1 MNPFI
6 GWPLAGIRCYRQHS
20 DIRPPGVRKHRI
32 SLIRS
37 AAALT
42 AASVLA
48 GCASLSADGGSADVQ
63 ALVGGNPLMAGATA
77 QRTPD
82 EASQKRVDELLASPL
97 DAEAAVRIA
106 LVHSPR
112 VQDAFA
118 TLQLSDADRVQA
130 ASLPNPVFA
139 FSRLAEG
146 SEREID
152 RLIRFNVVGLL
163 TLPWQARWAGQRHE
177 SAKLQAAQSVL
188 LLAADTRRAWVR
200 AVSAQQ
206 SVVYL
211 RDAQEA
217 AEAGAE
223 LAHRMAQA
231 GNWSAL
237 QRTREQLLLADA
249 AAQLA
254 RAEQAAVA
262 SREQLNRLLG
272 LSGERTRYA
281 LPDRLPPL
289 PQAAPEL
296 GDVQALALRDRL
308 DVRSAQAQNTAV
320 AGALGLTH
328 ATSVV
333 NAMEL
338 GVARNSKFDNGLD
351 RSHRTQRGF
360 ELDLPIPV
368 FDWGQARNGRAE
380 ALYLQSAARVRDVGV
395 LAASEAREAW
405 QGWNTAYAIAR
416 RYRDEVLPLRRKVN
430 EEMVLRYNGMLA
442 SVWELLGETRASML
456 AVNAGIE
463 AQRDFWLADTDLQL
477 VLTGSSPG
485 GMTALQTAAATGG
498 PAE

>member
-1 MNPFI
+1 MTPFVR
-6 GWPLAGIRCYRQHS
+6 WQLAGTLRYARHGAL
-20 DIRPPGVRKHRI
+20 RPPRVRKRPA
-32 SLIRS
+32 SFLKN
-37 AAALT
+37 AVALAGALT
-42 AASVLA
+42 LA
-48 GCASLSADGGSADVQ
+48 GCASLSPDGGAGDVQ
-63 ALVGGNPLMAGATA
+63 ALVAGNPLTAGAAA
-77 QRTPD
+77 QRVPD
-82 EASQKRVDELLASPL
+82 ESSQKRIDAWLAQPL
-97 DAEAAVRIA
+97 DVEAAVRIA
-106 LVHSPR
+106 LVNSPR
-112 VQDAFA
+112 VQEAFA

-139 FSRLAEG
+139 FSRLTEG

-152 RLIRFNVVGLL
+152 RLLSFNVVGLL

-177 SAKLQAAQSVL
+177 AAKLQAAQSVL
-188 LLAADTRRAWVR
+188 ILAADTRRAWVR
-200 AVSAQQ
+200 AVAAQQ

-211 RDAQEA
+211 HDAKEA

-223 LAHRMAQA
+223 LAHRMARA

-249 AAQLA
+249 SAQLA

-262 SREQLNRLLG
+262 TREQLNRLLG
-272 LSGERTRYA
+272 LSGTRTAYT

-289 PQAAPEL
+289 PKAAPEL

-308 DVRSAQAQNTAV
+308 DVRSAQAQNAAV
-320 AGALGLTH
+320 AGSLGLTH
-328 ATSVV
+328 ATGVM
-333 NAMEL
+333 NAMAI
-338 GVARNSKFDNGLD
+338 GVARNSKFDSGAD
-351 RSHRTQRGF
+351 GSRRTQRGF
-360 ELDLPIPV
+360 ELDLPIPL
-368 FDWGQARNGRAE
+368 FDWGQARNGHAE
-380 ALYLQSAARVRDVGV
+380 ALYLQSAARVREVGV
-395 LAASEAREAW
+395 LAASEARQAW

-416 RYRDEVLPLRRKVN
+416 KYRDEVLPLRKQVN

-456 AVNAGIE
+456 AVNAGID

-485 GMTALQTAAATGG
+485 GMTALQTAAAAAG

>member
-1 MNPFI
+1 MNPFPRRQVAGI
-6 GWPLAGIRCYRQHS
+6 LCYRKSSDLLKATAALAG
-20 DIRPPGVRKHRI
+20 
-32 SLIRS
+32 
-37 AAALT
+37 ALT
-42 AASVLA
+42 LA
-48 GCASLSADGGSADVQ
+48 GCASLAPDGGSAEVQ
-63 ALVGGNPLMAGATA
+63 ALVAGNPLMAGSSA
-77 QRTPD
+77 QRAPD
-82 EASQKRVDELLASPL
+82 EASQKSVDALLAKPL

-106 LVHSPR
+106 LVNSPR

-130 ASLPNPVFA
+130 SSLPNPVLS
-139 FSRLAEG
+139 FSRLAQG
-146 SEREID
+146 REREFE
-152 RLIRFNVVGLL
+152 RMLSFNVLGLV

-177 SAKLQAAQSVL
+177 AAKLQAAQSVL
-188 LLAADTRRAWVR
+188 MLAADTRRAWVR
-200 AVSAQQ
+200 AVAAQQ

-211 RDAQEA
+211 RDAKEA

-223 LAHRMAQA
+223 LAHRMAQV

-262 SREQLNRLLG
+262 TREQLTRLLG
-272 LSGERTRYA
+272 LSGTRTGYT

-289 PQAAPEL
+289 PQAAPDL
-296 GDVQALALRDRL
+296 GDVQARALRDRL

-320 AGALGLTH
+320 ADSLGLTR
-328 ATSVV
+328 ATRVV

-338 GVARNSKFDNGLD
+338 GVVRNTTFENDAD
-351 RSHRTQRGF
+351 RSRSTQRGF
-360 ELDLPIPV
+360 ELDLPLPL
-368 FDWGQARNGRAE
+368 FDWGQARTGRAE
-380 ALYLQSAARVRDVGV
+380 AQYMQSAARVRDVGV

-405 QGWNTAYAIAR
+405 QGWNTAYALAR
-416 RYRDEVLPLRRKVN
+416 RYRDDVLPLRKKVN

-456 AVNAGIE
+456 VVNAGIE

-485 GMTALQTAAATGG
+485 GMTALQTAAVGDAPAAGG
-498 PAE
+498 H

>member
-1 MNPFI
+1 MNPI
-6 GWPLAGIRCYRQHS
+6 VRRQLVGPPCYR
-20 DIRPPGVRKHRI
+20 
-32 SLIRS
+32 RS
-37 AAALT
+37 SALPKRAAAL
-42 AASVLA
+42 ASALILA
-48 GCASLSADGGSADVQ
+48 GCASLSPDGGTADVQ
-63 ALVGGNPLMAGATA
+63 ALVNGNPLMAGTTA

-82 EASQKRVDELLASPL
+82 EASQKSVDTLLAKPL
-97 DAEAAVRIA
+97 DVEAAVRIA
-106 LVHSPR
+106 LINGPR

-130 ASLPNPVFA
+130 ASLPNPVLS
-139 FSRLAEG
+139 FSRLAQG
-146 SEREID
+146 SEREFE
-152 RLIRFNVVGLL
+152 RMLSFNVVGLV

-177 SAKLQAAQSVL
+177 AAKLQAAQSVL
-188 LLAADTRRAWVR
+188 MLAADTRRAWVR
-200 AVSAQQ
+200 AVAAQQ

-211 RDAQEA
+211 RDAKAA

-223 LAHRMAQA
+223 LAHRMAQV

-249 AAQLA
+249 AAQFA

-262 SREQLNRLLG
+262 SREQLTRLLG
-272 LSGERTRYA
+272 LSGDRAASYT

-289 PQAAPEL
+289 PKAAPEL

-308 DVRSAQAQNTAV
+308 DVRSAQAQNTAM
-320 AGALGLTH
+320 AGSLGLTH
-328 ATSVV
+328 ATSVI
-333 NAMEL
+333 NAMEF
-338 GVARNSKFDNGLD
+338 GVVRNTTFDNDAD
-351 RSHRTQRGF
+351 RAKKTKRGF
-360 ELDLPIPV
+360 ELDLPIPI

-380 ALYLQSAARVRDVGV
+380 AQYLQSAARVRDVGV

-416 RYRDEVLPLRRKVN
+416 RYRDEVLPLRKKVN

-485 GMTALQTAAATGG
+485 GMTAAQTAAAGDAPATGG
-498 PAE
+498 H

>member
-1 MNPFI
+1 MNPI
-6 GWPLAGIRCYRQHS
+6 VRRQPAGPPCYR
-20 DIRPPGVRKHRI
+20 
-32 SLIRS
+32 RS
-37 AAALT
+37 SALLKRAT
-42 AASVLA
+42 ALASVLILA
-48 GCASLSADGGSADVQ
+48 GCASLSPDGGTADVQ
-63 ALVGGNPLMAGATA
+63 ALVNGNPLMAGTAA

-82 EASQKRVDELLASPL
+82 EASQKSVDALLAKPL
-97 DAEAAVRIA
+97 DVEAAVRIA
-106 LVHSPR
+106 LINGPR

-130 ASLPNPVFA
+130 ASLPNPVLS
-139 FSRLAEG
+139 FSRLAQG
-146 SEREID
+146 SEREFE
-152 RLIRFNVVGLL
+152 RMLSFNVVGLV

-177 SAKLQAAQSVL
+177 AAKLQAAQSVL
-188 LLAADTRRAWVR
+188 TLAADTRRAWVR
-200 AVSAQQ
+200 AVAAQQ

-211 RDAQEA
+211 RDAKEA

-223 LAHRMAQA
+223 LAHRMAQV

-262 SREQLNRLLG
+262 SREQLTRLMG
-272 LSGERTRYA
+272 LSGARAGYT

-320 AGALGLTH
+320 AGSLGLTH
-328 ATSVV
+328 ATSVI

-338 GVARNSKFDNGLD
+338 GVVRNTTFDNDAD
-351 RSHRTQRGF
+351 RTKKTKRGF
-360 ELDLPIPV
+360 ELDLPIPI

-380 ALYLQSAARVRDVGV
+380 AQYLQSAARVRDVGV

-416 RYRDEVLPLRRKVN
+416 RYRDEVLPLRKKVN

-485 GMTALQTAAATGG
+485 GMTAAQTASAGDAPATGG
-498 PAE
+498 H

>member
-1 MNPFI
+1 MEIEREPHCS
-6 GWPLAGIRCYRQHS
+6 PAACRPPCYR
-20 DIRPPGVRKHRI
+20 
-32 SLIRS
+32 RS
-37 AAALT
+37 SALLKRAT
-42 AASVLA
+42 ALASVLILA
-48 GCASLSADGGSADVQ
+48 GCASLSPDGGTADVQ
-63 ALVGGNPLMAGATA
+63 ALVNGNPLMAGTAA

-82 EASQKRVDELLASPL
+82 EASQRSVDALLARPL
-97 DAEAAVRIA
+97 NVEAAVRIA
-106 LVHSPR
+106 LINGPR

-130 ASLPNPVFA
+130 ASLPNPVLS
-139 FSRLAEG
+139 FSRLAQG
-146 SEREID
+146 SEREFE
-152 RLIRFNVVGLL
+152 RMVSFNVVGLV

-177 SAKLQAAQSVL
+177 AAKLQAAQSVL
-188 LLAADTRRAWVR
+188 TLAADTRRAWVR
-200 AVSAQQ
+200 AVAAQQ

-211 RDAQEA
+211 RDAKEA

-223 LAHRMAQA
+223 LAHRMAQV

-262 SREQLNRLLG
+262 SREQLTRLMG
-272 LSGERTRYA
+272 LSGARAGYT

-320 AGALGLTH
+320 AGSLGLTH
-328 ATSVV
+328 ATSVI

-338 GVARNSKFDNGLD
+338 GVVRNTTFDNDAD
-351 RSHRTQRGF
+351 RTKKTKRGF
-360 ELDLPIPV
+360 ELDLPIPI

-380 ALYLQSAARVRDVGV
+380 AQYLQSAARVRDVGV

-416 RYRDEVLPLRRKVN
+416 RYRDEVLPLRKKVN

-485 GMTALQTAAATGG
+485 GMTAAQTASAGDAPATGG
-498 PAE
+498 H

>member
-1 MNPFI
+1 VNPNI
-6 GWPLAGIRCYRQHS
+6 G
-20 DIRPPGVRKHRI
+20 RPPAGRDSPSSV
-32 SLIRS
+32 SFIRT
-37 AAALT
+37 AAAL
-42 AASVLA
+42 AAALVLA
-48 GCASLSADGGSADVQ
+48 GCASLSSDGGSADVQ
-63 ALVGGNPLMAGATA
+63 ALTAGNPLVAGAAA
-77 QRTPD
+77 QRAPD
-82 EASQKRVDELLASPL
+82 EASRKRIGELLARPL
-97 DAEAAVRIA
+97 DAESAVRIA
-106 LVHSPR
+106 LVNSPR

-130 ASLPNPVFA
+130 ASLPNPVLA
-139 FSRLAEG
+139 FSRLREG
-146 SEREID
+146 SEREFE
-152 RLIRFNVVGLL
+152 RMLSFNVVGLL

-188 LLAADTRRAWVR
+188 VLAADTRRAWVR
-200 AVSAQQ
+200 AVAAQQ
-206 SVVYL
+206 SVAYL
-211 RDAQEA
+211 RDAKEA
-217 AEAGAE
+217 TEAGAE
-223 LAHRMAQA
+223 LAHRMAKA

-249 AAQLA
+249 SAQLA
-254 RAEQAAVA
+254 RAEQSAVA
-262 SREQLNRLLG
+262 SREQLTRLLG
-272 LSGERTRYA
+272 LSGGDTAYT

-289 PQAAPEL
+289 PDAAPEL

-308 DVRSAQAQNTAV
+308 DVRSATAQNAAV
-320 AGALGLTH
+320 AGSLGLTH
-328 ATSVV
+328 ATSVI

-338 GVARNSKFDNGLD
+338 GVVRNTKFDNGAD
-351 RSHRTQRGF
+351 RSRSTKRGF

-416 RYRDEVLPLRRKVN
+416 RYRDEVLPLRKQVN

-442 SVWELLGETRASML
+442 SVWELLGETRASVL
-456 AVNAGIE
+456 AVNAGME

-485 GMTALQTAAATGG
+485 GMTALQTAASGETPAAGG
-498 PAE
+498 H

>member
-1 MNPFI
+1 MRTNDARNPAF
-6 GWPLAGIRCYRQHS
+6 S
-20 DIRPPGVRKHRI
+20 FT
-32 SLIRS
+32 RS

-42 AASVLA
+42 AAAVLA
-48 GCASLSADGGSADVQ
+48 GCASLSPDGGSADVQ
-63 ALVGGNPLMAGATA
+63 ALVGANPLLAGAAA
-77 QRTPD
+77 QRAPD
-82 EASQKRVDELLASPL
+82 AASQQRVEELLAQPL

-106 LVHSPR
+106 LLNSPR
-112 VQDAFA
+112 VQEAFA

-139 FSRLAEG
+139 FSRLTEG
-146 SEREID
+146 SQREID
-152 RLIRFNVVGLL
+152 RLLSFNVVGLL
-163 TLPWQARWAGQRHE
+163 ALPWQARWAGQRHE
-177 SAKLQAAQSVL
+177 AAKLQAAQSVL

-200 AVSAQQ
+200 AVAAQQ

-211 RDAQEA
+211 RDAKEA

-223 LAHRMAQA
+223 LAHRMVQV

-254 RAEQAAVA
+254 RAEQSAVA

-272 LSGERTRYA
+272 LSGKSAATCT

-289 PQAAPEL
+289 PKAVPEL

-320 AGALGLTH
+320 AGSLGLTR

-338 GVARNSKFDNGLD
+338 GVVRNSKFDTGAD
-351 RSHRTQRGF
+351 SSRSTQRGF
-360 ELDLPIPV
+360 ELDLPIPI
-368 FDWGQARNGRAE
+368 FDWGQARNARAQ

-416 RYRDEVLPLRRKVN
+416 RYRDEVLPLRKQVN

-456 AVNAGIE
+456 MVNAGIE

-485 GMTALQTAAATGG
+485 GMTALQAGALGDSATTGG
-498 PAE
+498 H

>member
-1 MNPFI
+1 
-6 GWPLAGIRCYRQHS
+6 
-20 DIRPPGVRKHRI
+20 
-32 SLIRS
+32 
-37 AAALT
+37 
-42 AASVLA
+42 
-48 GCASLSADGGSADVQ
+48 
-63 ALVGGNPLMAGATA
+63 
-77 QRTPD
+77 
-82 EASQKRVDELLASPL
+82 
-97 DAEAAVRIA
+97 
-106 LVHSPR
+106 
-112 VQDAFA
+112 
-118 TLQLSDADRVQA
+118 
-130 ASLPNPVFA
+130 
-139 FSRLAEG
+139 
-146 SEREID
+146 
-152 RLIRFNVVGLL
+152 
-163 TLPWQARWAGQRHE
+163 
-177 SAKLQAAQSVL
+177 
-188 LLAADTRRAWVR
+188 VR
-200 AVSAQQ
+200 AVAAQQ

-211 RDAQEA
+211 RDAKEA

-223 LAHRMAQA
+223 LAHRMAQV

-262 SREQLNRLLG
+262 SREQLTRLMG
-272 LSGERTRYA
+272 LSGARAGYT

-320 AGALGLTH
+320 AGSLGLTQ
-328 ATSVV
+328 ATSVI

-338 GVARNSKFDNGLD
+338 GVVRNTTFDNDAD
-351 RSHRTQRGF
+351 RTKKTKRGF
-360 ELDLPIPV
+360 ELDLPIPI

-380 ALYLQSAARVRDVGV
+380 AQYLQSAARVRDVGV

-416 RYRDEVLPLRRKVN
+416 RYRDEVLPLRKKVN

-485 GMTALQTAAATGG
+485 GMTAAQTASAGDAPATGG
-498 PAE
+498 H

>member
-1 MNPFI
+1 VNPI
-6 GWPLAGIRCYRQHS
+6 VRRQLAGPFPFRCRTA
-20 DIRPPGVRKHRI
+20 DALPRRA
-32 SLIRS
+32 LAFAS
-37 AAALT
+37 ALF
-42 AASVLA
+42 LA
-48 GCASLSADGGSADVQ
+48 GCASLSPDGGTADVQ
-63 ALVGGNPLMAGATA
+63 ALVAGNPLMAGQPA
-77 QRTPD
+77 QRMPD
-82 EASQKRVDELLASPL
+82 EASRKSVDALLARPL

-106 LVHSPR
+106 LVNGPR

-130 ASLPNPVFA
+130 ASLPNPVLS
-139 FSRLAEG
+139 FSRLAQG
-146 SEREID
+146 RERELE
-152 RLIRFNVVGLL
+152 RMLSFNVIGLV

-177 SAKLQAAQSVL
+177 AAKLQAAQSVL

-200 AVSAQQ
+200 AVAAQQ
-206 SVVYL
+206 SVLYL
-211 RDAQEA
+211 RDAGEA

-223 LAHRMAQA
+223 LAHRMAQV

-262 SREQLNRLLG
+262 SREQLTRLLG
-272 LSGERTRYA
+272 LAGERTAYT

-296 GDVQALALRDRL
+296 GDVQARALRDRL

-320 AGALGLTH
+320 ADSLGLVH
-328 ATSVV
+328 ATRVI

-338 GVARNSKFDNGLD
+338 GVVRNTTFENDAD
-351 RSHRTQRGF
+351 RSRATQRGF
-360 ELDLPIPV
+360 ELDLPLPL
-368 FDWGQARNGRAE
+368 FDWGQARTGRAE
-380 ALYLQSAARVRDVGV
+380 AQYMQSAARVRDVGV

-405 QGWNTAYAIAR
+405 RGWNTAYGLAR

-442 SVWELLGETRASML
+442 SVWELLAETRASML

-485 GMTALQTAAATGG
+485 GMTALQTAAASDAPAAGG
-498 PAE
+498 H

>member
-1 MNPFI
+1 MNPNI
-6 GWPLAGIRCYRQHS
+6 G
-20 DIRPPGVRKHRI
+20 RPPAGRDSPSSVSFVRTTAA
-32 SLIRS
+32 L
-37 AAALT
+37 AAAL
-42 AASVLA
+42 VLA
-48 GCASLSADGGSADVQ
+48 GCASLSSDGGSADVQ
-63 ALVGGNPLMAGATA
+63 ALTAGNPLVAGAAA
-77 QRTPD
+77 QRAPD
-82 EASQKRVDELLASPL
+82 EASRKRIGELLARPL
-97 DAEAAVRIA
+97 DAESAVRIA
-106 LVHSPR
+106 LVNSPR

-130 ASLPNPVFA
+130 ASLPNPVLA
-139 FSRLAEG
+139 FSRLREG
-146 SEREID
+146 SEREFE
-152 RLIRFNVVGLL
+152 RMLSFNVVGLL

-188 LLAADTRRAWVR
+188 VLAADTRRAWVR
-200 AVSAQQ
+200 AVAAQQ
-206 SVVYL
+206 SVAYL
-211 RDAQEA
+211 RDAKEA
-217 AEAGAE
+217 TEAGAE
-223 LAHRMAQA
+223 LAHRMARA

-249 AAQLA
+249 SAQLA
-254 RAEQAAVA
+254 RAEQSAVA
-262 SREQLNRLLG
+262 SREQLTRLLG
-272 LSGERTRYA
+272 LSGGDTAYT

-289 PQAAPEL
+289 PDAVPEL

-308 DVRSAQAQNTAV
+308 DVRSATAQNAAV
-320 AGALGLTH
+320 AGSLGLTH
-328 ATSVV
+328 ATSVI

-338 GVARNSKFDNGLD
+338 GVVRNTKFDNGAD
-351 RSHRTQRGF
+351 RSRSTKRGF

-416 RYRDEVLPLRRKVN
+416 RYRDEVLPLRKQVN

-442 SVWELLGETRASML
+442 SVWELLGETRASVL
-456 AVNAGIE
+456 AVNAGME

-485 GMTALQTAAATGG
+485 GMTALQTAASSETPAAGG
-498 PAE
+498 H

>member
-1 MNPFI
+1 VNPI
-6 GWPLAGIRCYRQHS
+6 VRRQLAGPLRYRKSS
-20 DIRPPGVRKHRI
+20 DLLKT
-32 SLIRS
+32 
-37 AAALT
+37 AAVLASALT
-42 AASVLA
+42 LA
-48 GCASLSADGGSADVQ
+48 GCASLSSDGGSADVQ
-63 ALVGGNPLMAGATA
+63 ALVAGNPLMAGSAA

-82 EASQKRVDELLASPL
+82 EASQKSVDALLAKPL

-106 LVHSPR
+106 LVNGPR

-118 TLQLSDADRVQA
+118 TLQLSDAERVQA
-130 ASLPNPVFA
+130 SSLPNPVLS
-139 FSRLAEG
+139 FSRLAQG
-146 SEREID
+146 REREFE
-152 RLIRFNVVGLL
+152 RMLSFNVLGLV

-177 SAKLQAAQSVL
+177 AAKLQAAQSVL
-188 LLAADTRRAWVR
+188 QLAADTRRAWVR
-200 AVSAQQ
+200 AVAAQQ

-211 RDAQEA
+211 RDAKEA

-223 LAHRMAQA
+223 LAHRMAQV

-262 SREQLNRLLG
+262 TREQLTRLLG
-272 LSGERTRYA
+272 LSGTRTGYT

-320 AGALGLTH
+320 ADSLGLTH
-328 ATSVV
+328 ATSVI

-338 GVARNSKFDNGLD
+338 GVVRNTTFSNDAD
-351 RSHRTQRGF
+351 RSKTTKRGF
-360 ELDLPIPV
+360 ELDLPLPL

-380 ALYLQSAARVRDVGV
+380 AQYMQSAARVRDVGV

-405 QGWNTAYAIAR
+405 QGWNTAYALAR
-416 RYRDEVLPLRRKVN
+416 RYRDEVLPLRKKVN

-485 GMTALQTAAATGG
+485 GMTALQTATAGDAPAAGG
-498 PAE
+498 H

>member
-1 MNPFI
+1 MAGPF
-6 GWPLAGIRCYRQHS
+6 PFRCRTADALPRRALAFA
-20 DIRPPGVRKHRI
+20 
-32 SLIRS
+32 S
-37 AAALT
+37 ALF
-42 AASVLA
+42 LA
-48 GCASLSADGGSADVQ
+48 GCASLSPDGGTADVQ
-63 ALVGGNPLMAGATA
+63 ALVAGNPLMAGQPA
-77 QRTPD
+77 QRMPD
-82 EASQKRVDELLASPL
+82 EASRKSVDALLARPL

-106 LVHSPR
+106 LVNGPR

-130 ASLPNPVFA
+130 ASLPNPVLS
-139 FSRLAEG
+139 FSRLAQG
-146 SEREID
+146 RERELE
-152 RLIRFNVVGLL
+152 RTLSFNVIGLV

-177 SAKLQAAQSVL
+177 AAKLQAAQSVL
-188 LLAADTRRAWVR
+188 MLAADTRRAWVR
-200 AVSAQQ
+200 AVAAQQ

-211 RDAQEA
+211 RDAREA

-223 LAHRMAQA
+223 LAHRMAQV

-262 SREQLNRLLG
+262 SREQLTRLLG
-272 LSGERTRYA
+272 LAGERTA
-281 LPDRLPPL
+281 FTLPDRLPPL

-296 GDVQALALRDRL
+296 GDVQARALRDRL
-308 DVRSAQAQNTAV
+308 DVRSARAQNTAV
-320 AGALGLTH
+320 ADSLGLVH
-328 ATSVV
+328 ATLVI

-338 GVARNSKFDNGLD
+338 GVVRNTTFENDAD
-351 RSHRTQRGF
+351 RSRATQRGF
-360 ELDLPIPV
+360 ELDLPLPL
-368 FDWGQARNGRAE
+368 FDWGQARTGRAE
-380 ALYLQSAARVRDVGV
+380 AQYMQSAARVRDVGV

-405 QGWNTAYAIAR
+405 RGWNTAYGLAR

-442 SVWELLGETRASML
+442 SVWELLAETRASML

-485 GMTALQTAAATGG
+485 GMTALQTAAASDAPAAGG
-498 PAE
+498 H

>member
-1 MNPFI
+1 MNPI
-6 GWPLAGIRCYRQHS
+6 VRRQLAGPPCYR
-20 DIRPPGVRKHRI
+20 
-32 SLIRS
+32 RS
-37 AAALT
+37 SALLKRAT
-42 AASVLA
+42 ALASVLILA
-48 GCASLSADGGSADVQ
+48 GCASLSPDGGTADVQ
-63 ALVGGNPLMAGATA
+63 ALVNGNPLMAGTAA
-77 QRTPD
+77 QRAPD
-82 EASQKRVDELLASPL
+82 EASQKSVDALLARPL
-97 DAEAAVRIA
+97 DVEAAVRIA
-106 LVHSPR
+106 LINGPR

-130 ASLPNPVFA
+130 ASLPNPVLS
-139 FSRLAEG
+139 FSRLAQG
-146 SEREID
+146 SEREFE
-152 RLIRFNVVGLL
+152 RMLSFNVVGLV

-177 SAKLQAAQSVL
+177 AAKLQAAQSVL
-188 LLAADTRRAWVR
+188 MLAADTRRAWVR
-200 AVSAQQ
+200 AVAAQQ
-206 SVVYL
+206 GVVYL
-211 RDAQEA
+211 RDAKEA

-223 LAHRMAQA
+223 LAHRMAQV

-262 SREQLNRLLG
+262 SREQLTRLMG
-272 LSGERTRYA
+272 LSGARAGYT

-320 AGALGLTH
+320 AGSLGLTH
-328 ATSVV
+328 ATSVI

-338 GVARNSKFDNGLD
+338 GVVRNTTFDNDAD
-351 RSHRTQRGF
+351 RTKKTKRGF
-360 ELDLPIPV
+360 ELDLPIPI

-380 ALYLQSAARVRDVGV
+380 AQYLQSAARVRDVGV

-416 RYRDEVLPLRRKVN
+416 RYRDEVLPLRKKVN

-477 VLTGSSPG
+477 VLTGSSLG
-485 GMTALQTAAATGG
+485 GMTAAQTASAGDAPATGG
-498 PAE
+498 H

>member
-1 MNPFI
+1 VNPI
-6 GWPLAGIRCYRQHS
+6 VRRQLAGTLRYRKNS
-20 DIRPPGVRKHRI
+20 N
-32 SLIRS
+32 SLKATALLAS
-37 AAALT
+37 ALA
-42 AASVLA
+42 LA
-48 GCASLSADGGSADVQ
+48 GCASLSSDGGSADVQ
-63 ALVGGNPLMAGATA
+63 ALVAGNPLMAGSAA

-82 EASQKRVDELLASPL
+82 EASQKSVDALLAKPL

-106 LVHSPR
+106 LVNSPR

-130 ASLPNPVFA
+130 SSLPNPVLS
-139 FSRLAEG
+139 FSRLAQG
-146 SEREID
+146 REREFE
-152 RLIRFNVVGLL
+152 RMLSFNVLGLL

-177 SAKLQAAQSVL
+177 AAKLQAAQSVL
-188 LLAADTRRAWVR
+188 VLAADTRRAWVR
-200 AVSAQQ
+200 AVAAQQ

-211 RDAQEA
+211 RDAKEA

-231 GNWSAL
+231 GNWNAL
-237 QRTREQLLLADA
+237 QRMREQLLLADA

-262 SREQLNRLLG
+262 SREQLTRLLG
-272 LSGERTRYA
+272 LSGTRTGYT

-289 PQAAPEL
+289 PQAAPDL
-296 GDVQALALRDRL
+296 GDVQARALRDRL

-320 AGALGLTH
+320 ADSLGLTR
-328 ATSVV
+328 ATRVV

-338 GVARNSKFDNGLD
+338 GVVRNTTFENDAD
-351 RSHRTQRGF
+351 RSRQTKRGF
-360 ELDLPIPV
+360 ELDLPLPL
-368 FDWGQARNGRAE
+368 FDWGQARTGRAE
-380 ALYLQSAARVRDVGV
+380 AQYMQSAARVRDVGV

-405 QGWNTAYAIAR
+405 QGWNTAYALAR
-416 RYRDEVLPLRRKVN
+416 RYRDDVLPLRKKVN

-456 AVNAGIE
+456 VVNAGIE

-485 GMTALQTAAATGG
+485 GMTALQTATASDAPAAGG
-498 PAE
+498 H

>member
-1 MNPFI
+1 MNSLARRPY
-6 GWPLAGIRCYRQHS
+6 AGIPRYLKDS
-20 DIRPPGVRKHRI
+20 PPPGRKSHL
-32 SLIRS
+32 SFIRT
-37 AAALT
+37 AAAL
-42 AASVLA
+42 AAALVLA
-48 GCASLSADGGSADVQ
+48 GCASLSPDGGAGDVQ
-63 ALVGGNPLMAGATA
+63 ALVDGNPLMAGAAA
-77 QRTPD
+77 QRKPD
-82 EASQKRVDELLASPL
+82 DASQKSVDALLSKPL

-106 LVHSPR
+106 LVNSPR

-130 ASLPNPVFA
+130 ASLPNPVLS
-139 FSRLAEG
+139 FSRLAQG
-146 SEREID
+146 SEREFE
-152 RLIRFNVVGLL
+152 RMLTFNVVGLL

-200 AVSAQQ
+200 AVAAQQ
-206 SVVYL
+206 SVSYL
-211 RDAQEA
+211 RDAKEA
-217 AEAGAE
+217 TEAGAE
-223 LAHRMAQA
+223 LAHRMAKV

-249 AAQLA
+249 SAQLA

-262 SREQLNRLLG
+262 SREQLTRLLG
-272 LSGERTRYA
+272 LSGTRTAYT

-289 PQAAPEL
+289 PKAAPEL

-320 AGALGLTH
+320 AGSLGLTH
-328 ATSVV
+328 ATRVI

-338 GVARNSKFDNGLD
+338 GVVRNTTFENDAD
-351 RSHRTQRGF
+351 RSKSTTRGF
-360 ELDLPIPV
+360 ELELPIPI
-368 FDWGQARNGRAE
+368 FDWGQARSGRAE
-380 ALYLQSAARVRDVGV
+380 AQYLQSAARVRDVGV

-405 QGWNTAYAIAR
+405 QGWNTAYALAR
-416 RYRDEVLPLRRKVN
+416 RYRDEVLPLRKQVN

-442 SVWELLGETRASML
+442 SVWELLGETRASVL
-456 AVNAGIE
+456 AVNAGME

-485 GMTALQTAAATGG
+485 GMTAAQTASAGDAPATGG
-498 PAE
+498 H

>member
-1 MNPFI
+1 MNPNI
-6 GWPLAGIRCYRQHS
+6 G
-20 DIRPPGVRKHRI
+20 RPPAGRDSPSSVSFVRT
-32 SLIRS
+32 
-37 AAALT
+37 AAAL
-42 AASVLA
+42 AAALVLA
-48 GCASLSADGGSADVQ
+48 GCASLSSDGGSADVQ
-63 ALVGGNPLMAGATA
+63 ALTAGNPLVAGAAA
-77 QRTPD
+77 QRAPD
-82 EASQKRVDELLASPL
+82 EASRKRIGELLARPL
-97 DAEAAVRIA
+97 DAESAVRIA
-106 LVHSPR
+106 LVNSPR

-130 ASLPNPVFA
+130 ASLPNPVLA
-139 FSRLAEG
+139 FSRLREG
-146 SEREID
+146 SEREFE
-152 RLIRFNVVGLL
+152 RMLSFNVVGLL

-188 LLAADTRRAWVR
+188 VLAADTRRAWVR
-200 AVSAQQ
+200 AVAAQQ
-206 SVVYL
+206 SVAYL
-211 RDAQEA
+211 RDAKEA
-217 AEAGAE
+217 TEAGAE
-223 LAHRMAQA
+223 LAHRMAKA

-249 AAQLA
+249 SAQLA
-254 RAEQAAVA
+254 RAEQSAVA
-262 SREQLNRLLG
+262 SREQLTRLLG
-272 LSGERTRYA
+272 LSGGDTAYT

-289 PQAAPEL
+289 PDAVPEL

-308 DVRSAQAQNTAV
+308 DVRSATAQNAAV
-320 AGALGLTH
+320 AGSLGLTH
-328 ATSVV
+328 ATSVI

-338 GVARNSKFDNGLD
+338 GVVRNTKFDNGAD
-351 RSHRTQRGF
+351 RSRSTKRGF

-416 RYRDEVLPLRRKVN
+416 RYRDEVLPLRKQVN

-442 SVWELLGETRASML
+442 SVWELLGETRASVL
-456 AVNAGIE
+456 AVNAGME

-485 GMTALQTAAATGG
+485 GMTALQTAASSETPAAGG
-498 PAE
+498 H

>member
-1 MNPFI
+1 MNPI
-6 GWPLAGIRCYRQHS
+6 VRRQLAGPLCYR
-20 DIRPPGVRKHRI
+20 
-32 SLIRS
+32 RS
-37 AAALT
+37 STPLKRAAAF
-42 AASVLA
+42 ASVLILA
-48 GCASLSADGGSADVQ
+48 GCASLSPDGGSADVQ
-63 ALVGGNPLMAGATA
+63 ALVNGNPLMAGTTA
-77 QRTPD
+77 QRAPD
-82 EASQKRVDELLASPL
+82 EASQKSVDALLAKPL
-97 DAEAAVRIA
+97 DVEAAVRIA
-106 LVHSPR
+106 LINGPR

-130 ASLPNPVFA
+130 ASLPNPVLS
-139 FSRLAEG
+139 FSRLAQG
-146 SEREID
+146 SEREFE
-152 RLIRFNVVGLL
+152 RMLSFNVVGLV

-177 SAKLQAAQSVL
+177 AAKLQAAQSVL
-188 LLAADTRRAWVR
+188 MLAADTRRAWVR
-200 AVSAQQ
+200 AVAAQQ

-211 RDAQEA
+211 RDAKEA

-223 LAHRMAQA
+223 LAHRMAQV

-249 AAQLA
+249 SAQLA

-262 SREQLNRLLG
+262 SREQLTRLMG
-272 LSGERTRYA
+272 LSGARASYT

-320 AGALGLTH
+320 AGSLGLTR
-328 ATSVV
+328 ATSVI

-338 GVARNSKFDNGLD
+338 GVVRNTTFDNDAD
-351 RSHRTQRGF
+351 RTKKTKRGF
-360 ELDLPIPV
+360 ELDLPIPI

-380 ALYLQSAARVRDVGV
+380 AQYLQSAARVRDVGV

-416 RYRDEVLPLRRKVN
+416 RYRDEVLPLRKKVN

-485 GMTALQTAAATGG
+485 GMTAAQTASASDAPATGG
-498 PAE
+498 H

>member
-1 MNPFI
+1 VNPI
-6 GWPLAGIRCYRQHS
+6 VRRQLAGPLRYRKSS
-20 DIRPPGVRKHRI
+20 DLLKT
-32 SLIRS
+32 
-37 AAALT
+37 AAVLASALT
-42 AASVLA
+42 LA
-48 GCASLSADGGSADVQ
+48 GCASLSSDGGSADVQ
-63 ALVGGNPLMAGATA
+63 ALVAGNPLMAGSAA

-82 EASQKRVDELLASPL
+82 EASQKSVDALLAKPL

-106 LVHSPR
+106 LVNGPR

-118 TLQLSDADRVQA
+118 TLQLSDAERVQA
-130 ASLPNPVFA
+130 SSLPNPVLS
-139 FSRLAEG
+139 FSRLAQG
-146 SEREID
+146 REREFE
-152 RLIRFNVVGLL
+152 RMLSFNVLGLV

-177 SAKLQAAQSVL
+177 AAKLQAAQSVL
-188 LLAADTRRAWVR
+188 QLAADTRRAWVR
-200 AVSAQQ
+200 AVAAQQ

-211 RDAQEA
+211 RDAKEA

-223 LAHRMAQA
+223 LAHRMAQV

-262 SREQLNRLLG
+262 TREQLNRLLG
-272 LSGERTRYA
+272 LSGTRTSYT

-320 AGALGLTH
+320 ADSLGLTH
-328 ATSVV
+328 ATSVI

-338 GVARNSKFDNGLD
+338 GVVRNTAFSNDAD
-351 RSHRTQRGF
+351 RSKTTKRGF
-360 ELDLPIPV
+360 ELELPLPL

-380 ALYLQSAARVRDVGV
+380 AQYMQSAARVRDVGV

-405 QGWNTAYAIAR
+405 QGWNTAYALAR
-416 RYRDEVLPLRRKVN
+416 RYRDEVLPLRKKVN

-442 SVWELLGETRASML
+442 SVWELLGETRASIL

-485 GMTALQTAAATGG
+485 GMTALQTATAGDAPAAGG
-498 PAE
+498 H

>member
-1 MNPFI
+1 MNPI
-6 GWPLAGIRCYRQHS
+6 VRRQPAGPPCYR
-20 DIRPPGVRKHRI
+20 
-32 SLIRS
+32 RS
-37 AAALT
+37 SALLKRAT
-42 AASVLA
+42 ALASVLILA
-48 GCASLSADGGSADVQ
+48 GCASLSPDGGTADVQ
-63 ALVGGNPLMAGATA
+63 ALVHGNPLMAGTAA

-82 EASQKRVDELLASPL
+82 EASQKSVDALLAKPL
-97 DAEAAVRIA
+97 DVEAAVRIA
-106 LVHSPR
+106 LINGPR

-130 ASLPNPVFA
+130 ASLPNPVLS
-139 FSRLAEG
+139 FSRLAQG
-146 SEREID
+146 SEREFE
-152 RLIRFNVVGLL
+152 RMLSFNVVGLV

-177 SAKLQAAQSVL
+177 AAKLQAAQSVL
-188 LLAADTRRAWVR
+188 TLAADTRRAWVR
-200 AVSAQQ
+200 AVAAQQ

-211 RDAQEA
+211 RDAKEA

-223 LAHRMAQA
+223 LAHRMAQV

-262 SREQLNRLLG
+262 SREQLTRLMG
-272 LSGERTRYA
+272 LSGARAGYT

-320 AGALGLTH
+320 AGSLGLTH
-328 ATSVV
+328 ATSVI

-338 GVARNSKFDNGLD
+338 GVVRNTTFDNDAD
-351 RSHRTQRGF
+351 RTKKTKRGF
-360 ELDLPIPV
+360 ELDLPIPI

-380 ALYLQSAARVRDVGV
+380 AQYLQSAARVRDVGV

-416 RYRDEVLPLRRKVN
+416 RYRDEVLPLRKKVN

-485 GMTALQTAAATGG
+485 GMTAAQTASAGDAPATGG
-498 PAE
+498 H